1 MRGGQER
8 YRKVQGEAHI
18 KIKFSTDPYFMLI
31 SKKEKG
37 CIIVME
43 HTIAAISTPNGQGG
57 MGVIRISGETA
68 LETAD
73 KIFSSISG
81 KRVTEMKG
89 YTASFGQIKDG
100 EEIIDD
106 AVVLVFKA
114 PHSYTGED
122 VAEISCHG
130 GMYITK
136 RVLRAVLNNGAVP
149 AQAGEFTKRAFL
161 NGKMGLTEAESVM
174 DIISA
179 GGQQSARAA
188 LSSLKGRLHNRI
200 DNVKEELLSL
210 AAHLSAWADYPEDE
224 IPEIDDTRL
233 LDGLSKCRSELSNL
247 LKTYDAGK
255 VMREGVD
262 TVIAGRPNVGKSTLM
277 NLLSGCER
285 SIVTNIPGTTRD
297 IIEETVMLGDVPL
310 RLSDTAGIRSTDD
323 PVESIGVQRAKERLL
338 SAGLI
343 FAVFD
348 ASMPLSD
355 DDMELLELLH
365 NAPAVAIINK
375 SDLENKIDVDYITGK
390 IPHTVMI
397 SAKTGDGADILA
409 YEVGE
414 IVGTSSLDASQGILA
429 TERQYSDAK
438 AALKSVEEAIAV
450 LKAGITYDAVTVVI
464 EEAINSLLEL
474 TGERVTEAVVD
485 KVFSHFCVGK

>member
-1 MRGGQER
+1 M
-8 YRKVQGEAHI
+8 
-18 KIKFSTDPYFMLI
+18 
-31 SKKEKG
+31 EKT
-37 CIIVME
+37 IV
-43 HTIAAISTPNGQGG
+43 AISTPNGQGG
-57 MGVIRISGETA
+57 MGVIRISGEGA

-73 KIFSSISG
+73 RIFRSVSG
-81 KRVTEMKG
+81 KKVSEMKG
-89 YTASFGQIKDG
+89 YTASFGQITDG
-100 EEIIDD
+100 GEVIDD
-106 AVVLVFKA
+106 AVVLVFRA
-114 PHSYTGED
+114 PHSYTGEN

-136 RVLRAVLNNGAVP
+136 RVLRAVLNNGASP

-179 GGQQSARAA
+179 GGKQSARAA
-188 LSSLKGRLHNRI
+188 LSSLKGRLHDRI
-200 DNVKEELLSL
+200 DNVREVLLSL

-224 IPEIDDTRL
+224 IPEIDNEELMT
-233 LDGLSKCRSELSNL
+233 GLTKCKNELNEL

-310 RLSDTAGIRSTDD
+310 RLSDTAGIHSTDD
-323 PVESIGVQRAKERLL
+323 PVESIGVQRAKDRLL

-348 ASMPLSD
+348 ASMPLSED
-355 DDMELLELLH
+355 DLELLELLK
-365 NAPAVAIINK
+365 NAPAVAVINK
-375 SDLENKIDVDYITGK
+375 SDLESKTDIDFIRSKVS
-390 IPHTVMI
+390 HSVLI
-397 SAKTGDGADILA
+397 SAKTGEGADALA
-409 YEVGE
+409 AEVGE
-414 IVGTSSLDASQGILA
+414 IVGTSGLDASQGILA
-429 TERQYSDAK
+429 TERQYSDA
-438 AALKSVEEAIAV
+438 ASALRSVEEAIDA
-450 LKAGITYDAVTVVI
+450 LNMGITYDAVTVVI
-464 EEAINSLLEL
+464 EDAINCLLEL